1 MVFLYFIF
9 SYNIQMMFQVATV
22 VFVKVLDIVFS
33 IPQQCRLFL
42 YSTSSATQAVVKLKN
57 LSFFISQ
64 GIHQRRIRRKT
75 V

>member
-1 MVFLYFIF
+1 
-9 SYNIQMMFQVATV
+9 MMFQVATV
-22 VFVKVLDIVFS
+22 VFVKVLGIVFS
-33 IPQQCRLFL
+33 ILQQCRLFL